1 MAVKAPTTDQIL
13 SIAADLGMHLTRE
26 SADAFQ
32 RVLKD
37 MALSY
42 DRLDDYVEPK
52 PPVKYP
58 RTLGHQ
64 PTPEEDPLNA
74 WYWKSTVKGVEK
86 GPLAGRTV
94 ALKDNIC
101 LAGVPMMFGSRL
113 LEGFIPDI
121 DATVATRIL
130 DAGGTI
136 LGKAA
141 CVDFCFEGNG
151 QDAPRGGRNPWKPT
165 HGAGGSSSG
174 SAALVADHQVDIS
187 LGGDQAGSIR
197 IPASWCGVYG
207 LKPTHGLVPYTGII
221 GNDMTLDTVGPMA
234 NSVEEL
240 AVMLGVL
247 AGPDGYD
254 PRQMNCRVDDY
265 LAPLNRGVR
274 GMKLGLLKE
283 GFGHQR
289 GALGA
294 SEPIVDQKVR
304 EAAKLFSKLG
314 AEVSEVSIPMHRD
327 GLSFWTGVGIEGSTY
342 SLLRGG
348 TVGSN
353 WQGYYNTTLLDRYA
367 TASRANPDG
376 FPDAVKLAIFMGE
389 HMQRQYHGHYYAKGQ
404 NLRRLLRAAYD
415 EALASCDLLLMPT
428 TPMRSQPIP
437 PRDQTL
443 EHYFFE
449 GWQMLGNTCATS
461 LTGHPAMNVPCALAD
476 GLPIGMMLVG
486 RMWDDATVLRA
497 GRAFE
502 SAGDW
507 KKG

>member
-1 MAVKAPTTDQIL
+1 MPVRPPTTDQIL
-13 SIAADLGMHLTRE
+13 AIATDLGMHLTRE
-26 SADAFQ
+26 DAAAFQ
-32 RVLKD
+32 HVLKD

-52 PPVKYP
+52 LPVKYP
-58 RTLGHQ
+58 RMLGYQ

-74 WYWKSTVKGVEK
+74 WYWKSTVKGAAT
-86 GPLAGRTV
+86 GPLAGRTL
-94 ALKDNIC
+94 ALKDNTC
-101 LAGVPMMFGSRL
+101 LAGVPMMFGSRM

-141 CVDFCFEGNG
+141 CVDFCYEGNG

-174 SAALVADHQVDIS
+174 SAALVASNQVDMS
-187 LGGDQAGSIR
+187 LGCDQAGSIR

-234 NSVEEL
+234 NSVEDVAL
-240 AVMLGVL
+240 LLGAI

-254 PRQMNCRVDDY
+254 PRQINCRVGDY
-265 LAPLNRGVR
+265 LSALDRGVR
-274 GMKLGLLKE
+274 GMKIGLLKE

-289 GALGA
+289 GQTGA
-294 SEPIVDQKVR
+294 SEPVVDQKVM
-304 EAAKLFSKLG
+304 EAATIFSKLG
-314 AEVSEVSIPMHRD
+314 AEVREVSVPMHRD
-327 GLSFWTGVGIEGSTY
+327 ALSFWLGVGIEGSTH
-342 SLLRGG
+342 SLLRGN
-348 TVGSN
+348 TVNSN
-353 WQGYYNTTLLDRYA
+353 WQGFYNTTLADRYA
-367 TASRANPDG
+367 ASRQACPDG

-389 HMQRQYHGHYYAKGQ
+389 HMQRQYHGHYYAKAQ
-404 NLRRLLRAAYD
+404 NLRRLLRGDYD
-415 EALASCDLLLMPT
+415 RALETFDLLLLPT

-437 PRDQTL
+437 PRNQTL
-443 EHYFFE
+443 EEYFFQ

-461 LTGHPAMNVPCALAD
+461 LTGHPAINVPCAVAD

-486 RMWDDATVLRA
+486 RMWDDATVLRGA
-497 GRAFE
+497 RAFE
-502 SAGDW
+502 TAGDW
-507 KKG
+507 KKA